1 MERRTE
7 GEVLAVVQY
16 DDVVRDGEGG
26 EFVARV
32 YCGRQ
37 PGGLW
42 EGWFVFFPLGGGRAL
57 PTDRETTQSSPA
69 QIEYWSGGITHAY
82 LEGALERAKRNTP
95 SAKRARRRQHLE
107 RAEAAAVGEAAVYER
122 AAARALAQAAD
133 ITRARGR
140 PRGAIAPSE
149 GTASE
154 YEREAEQAKRL
165 AGKAERRRVT
175 IESVDDLPQTY

>member
-1 MERRTE
+1 MDRRTE

-16 DDVVRDGEGG
+16 DDVVRDGAGG

-82 LEGALERAKRNTP
+82 LEGALARAKRNTP
-95 SAKRARRRQHLE
+95 RAKLARRQQHLE
-107 RAEAAAVGEAAVYER
+107 RAEAVAIAEAAVYER
-122 AAARALAQAAD
+122 AAARALSQAAD
-133 ITRARGR
+133 LARNRGR
-140 PRGAIAPSE
+140 RRGPASPSE

-154 YEREAEQAKRL
+154 YEREAKQAERL
-165 AGKAERRRVT
+165 AGDADRRRVELE
-175 IESVDDLPQTY
+175 ESRDAF